1 MVKRNYWINSI
12 NELWKRRNIIYL
24 QGVRRVGKTFLSKSI
39 DGIKYFDCELPS
51 VRNVIEDPESFLKSF
66 RGQKIVIDEIHRL
79 KNPSEL
85 LKIAADYYPDTKII
99 VTGSSIITG
108 TKKFKDTLTG
118 RKKDIFLTP
127 MNYSDL
133 RDFKIE
139 DIKKRLFYGGLPEF
153 FLKEFDDKEYV
164 EWLEYYFAKDI
175 QDLFGV
181 GKRSAFLKFCELVMI
196 RSPSIFEATSY
207 ASPCEVSR
215 ETIFSYLDIL
225 NSTMMVNI
233 LRPFSKR
240 RANEIISAPKVY
252 SFDTGFIRAFKG
264 IREFRLE
271 DMGFFWEHLVLNE
284 IFSVI
289 QSKNIYYW
297 RDKQGHEIDFIL
309 PNFNGLKIA
318 IECKWKEDEFEPKNF
333 KIFSKHYP
341 DFRKVVVSSDV
352 NIPHK
357 KTFSSIEIEFF
368 NINHLIE
375 ILK

>member
-164 EWLEYYFAKDI
+164 EWLEFYFAKDI

-181 GKRSAFLKFCELVMI
+181 GKRSAFLKFCELVII
-196 RSPSIFEATSY
+196 RSGGIFEATSY

-252 SFDTGFIRAFKG
+252 SFDTGFIKAFKYG
-264 IREFRLE
+264 V
-271 DMGFFWEHLVLNE
+271 GKGALVSKWLFKKKKLKVSYE
-284 IFSVI
+284 LIEMLTVPFI
-289 QSKNIYYW
+289 QSFRGIVIF
-297 RDKQGHEIDFIL
+297 RFGL
-309 PNFNGLKIA
+309 VASNFAALTGR
-318 IECKWKEDEFEPKNF
+318 
-333 KIFSKHYP
+333 IFGMIKY
-341 DFRKVVVSSDV
+341 
-352 NIPHK
+352 
-357 KTFSSIEIEFF
+357 
-368 NINHLIE
+368 LITSE
-375 ILK
+375 